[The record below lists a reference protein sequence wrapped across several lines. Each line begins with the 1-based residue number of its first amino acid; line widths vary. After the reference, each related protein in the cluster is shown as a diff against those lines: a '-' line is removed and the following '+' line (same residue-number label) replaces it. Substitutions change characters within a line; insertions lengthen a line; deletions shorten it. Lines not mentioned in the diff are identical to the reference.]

1 MWYSGC
7 ASGKSVAVKEIN
19 NRLDEIRATAL
30 SVYAEQSAIRDFV
43 SAEEVKG
50 LLLGM
55 ASEQETLL
63 SNFRQFIENFA
74 RRVGVNRKAGSLR
87 SYRNA
92 YNHVVRFLQI
102 QYNLLDILFTT
113 LDRSFIGKY
122 DLNLRTEHNLVPGT
136 IINLTVKLKTIV
148 GETIADG
155 ISTIF
160 VPVSSLRLKVVI
172 V

>member
-1 MWYSGC
+1 MRVPQSMWYSGC

-63 SNFRQFIENFA
+63 SYFRQFIENFA
-74 RRVGVNRKAGSLR
+74 RRVGV
-87 SYRNA
+87 
-92 YNHVVRFLQI
+92 NHVVRFLQI

-122 DLNLRTEHNLVPGT
+122 DLYLRTEHNLVPGT

>member
-63 SNFRQFIENFA
+63 SYFRQFIENFA
-74 RRVGVNRKAGSLR
+74 RRVGVNRKAGSL
-87 SYRNA
+87 
-92 YNHVVRFLQI
+92 
-102 QYNLLDILFTT
+102 
-113 LDRSFIGKY
+113 DR
-122 DLNLRTEHNLVPGT
+122 TAMH
-136 IINLTVKLKTIV
+136 IIM
-148 GETIADG
+148 
-155 ISTIF
+155 S
-160 VPVSSLRLKVVI
+160 
-172 V
+172 